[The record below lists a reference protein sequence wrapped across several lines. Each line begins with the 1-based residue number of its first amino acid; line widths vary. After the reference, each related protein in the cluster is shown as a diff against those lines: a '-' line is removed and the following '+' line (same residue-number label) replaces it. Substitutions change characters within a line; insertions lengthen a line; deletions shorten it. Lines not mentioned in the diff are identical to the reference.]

1 MPNAIHELPV
11 EQIQGAFVNHYNPPK
26 AGANPCKSDELLD
39 VLRKLPALSK
49 EDHVDTIHVQLQ
61 KHHSLTLQPQDHA
74 LIAFIDDAFSEML
87 KQTDLD
93 FKVESYVRDL
103 APHVAAIA
111 IEENVIAITRQQPIL
126 SLLDTIIVE
135 CVGWSEDLGILG
147 EQFMTKIA
155 APITEITNGRATI
168 ESTQKDLEKLFTKES
183 PILRKREKQLR
194 DSELVVLAGHKAIYN
209 SAELLNKLMTGKQLP
224 MFIIFLL
231 QGAWFEFLQQTFIT
245 FGIKSKEWL
254 NISRL
259 TEALIWSLQPNIN
272 ADKRQEVINS
282 LPGQLIK
289 FCKKTS
295 FNTEQMEN
303 SLADIEIEYRAIAA
317 GEPGDSC
324 DFELLDLDPS
334 MADGNTAIDK
344 KMLRQISGF
353 DHHRWFLYD
362 DKSESEEKVARLKLI
377 LNWQDSERLLFTNH
391 NRRKVLHMTYSDM
404 ANNLEKGTVREL
416 NLETL
421 FFESIGSHLMQILQS
436 VSRQNK
442 TEKKAKKAKERKAL
456 SSSYLAS
463 REQAL
468 ASDLANHR
476 KLAKLKEKR
485 AKILR
490 HKANQ
495 KLDAAS
501 AAVQALNVDAWVKL
515 PIMEGTLTA
524 CKLVAIIAGSDKHIF
539 SNRAGLKVAEYTG
552 RRLAH
557 LIVTENSEIL
567 DTGAEFENVLA
578 SVVTGL
584 RADKDK
590 SYDELTGD
598 MA

>member
-1 MPNAIHELPV
+1 M
-11 EQIQGAFVNHYNPPK
+11 
-26 AGANPCKSDELLD
+26 
-39 VLRKLPALSK
+39 
-49 EDHVDTIHVQLQ
+49 DTIHVQLQ

-155 APITEITNGRATI
+155 APITELTNGRATI

-303 SLADIEIEYRAIAA
+303 SLADIETECRAIAA